1 MSVSLSIRITTS
13 LSSVKQLFSVIMF
26 LPLTLMEE
34 INQISMSKK
43 AVKNH
48 NFLLR
53 NQHRLTKVFPE
64 SLLWQAVL
72 NSQNTPNK
80 HCFDFVQNDVIQHTK
95 KHKMKTQN
103 NRLCADE

>member
-34 INQISMSKK
+34 MNQISMSNK

-95 KHKMKTQN
+95 KTQN
-103 NRLCADE
+103 ENTK